1 MSVRGKLY
9 QGGTTLAREAAL
21 TRAESGEFTA
31 VVASEGKTVS
41 LGHMRGVTARVS
53 GSDRLVYFSNDF
65 AFSTDDHEG
74 LDALLPEGQ
83 ARRNRFLAFFEQ
95 TRIGYALAL
104 LILLLGLVVA
114 YQVFPGWFSEMLEGL
129 IHFEFI
135 PFEFDRDEGAW
146 AVLCDAYSGMICFQ
160 TEG

>member
-41 LGHMRGVTARVS
+41 LGQMRGVTARVS
-53 GSDRLVYFSNDF
+53 GSDRLIYFSNDF

-83 ARRNRFLAFFEQ
+83 ARRSRFLAFFEQ
-95 TRIGYALAL
+95 TRIGYVVAL

-114 YQVFPGWFSEMLEGL
+114 YQVFPAWFSGIITDL

-146 AVLCDAYSGMICFQ
+146 ANSCAGHSGMICFRI
-160 TEG
+160 EG

>member
-21 TRAESGEFTA
+21 TRTENGEFTA
-31 VVASEGKTVS
+31 IITSTGEAIS
-41 LGHMRGVTARVS
+41 LGRMQSITPRVS
-53 GSDRLVYFSNDF
+53 GSDRLVHFSDGF

-104 LILLLGLVVA
+104 LVLLLGLVAA
-114 YQVFPGWFSEMLEGL
+114 YLIFPAWFSEIVTDL
-129 IHFEFI
+129 IRFEFI

-146 AVLCDAYSGMICFQ
+146 ALFLHPLHLQGP
-160 TEG
+160 T

>member
-21 TRAESGEFTA
+21 TQAGDREFTA
-31 VVASEGKTVS
+31 TITSEGKAVS
-41 LGHMRGVTARVS
+41 LGRMQSMTPRVA
-53 GSDRLVYFSNDF
+53 GSDRLLYFSNGF

-83 ARRNRFLAFFEQ
+83 ARRNRILVFFEQ

-104 LILLLGLVVA
+104 LVLLLGLVVA
-114 YQVFPGWFSEMLEGL
+114 YLVFPAWFFGIIADLVD
-129 IHFEFI
+129 FELI
-135 PFEFDRDEGAW
+135 PFEFGRDEGTW
-146 AVLCDAYSGMICFQ
+146 TFFSHPLQPKG
-160 TEG
+160 

>member
-1 MSVRGKLY
+1 MSVCGKLY

-53 GSDRLVYFSNDF
+53 GSDRLIYFSNDF

-83 ARRNRFLAFFEQ
+83 ARQNRFFVFFEQ
-95 TRIGYALAL
+95 TRIGYVVALAV
-104 LILLLGLVVA
+104 LLLGLVVA
-114 YQVFPGWFSEMLEGL
+114 YQVFPAWFSEIITDL
-129 IHFEFI
+129 IRFEFI

-146 AVLCDAYSGMICFQ
+146 AFLSRSLPAG
-160 TEG
+160 

>member
-21 TRAESGEFTA
+21 TRTEGGEFTA
-31 VVASEGKTVS
+31 VVVSEGKTVF
-41 LGHMRGVTARVS
+41 LGHMKGVTARVA
-53 GSDRLVYFSNDF
+53 GSDRLIYFSNDF

-83 ARRNRFLAFFEQ
+83 ARRNRFLVFFEQ
-95 TRIGYALAL
+95 TRIGYMVALVVL
-104 LILLLGLVVA
+104 LVGLVVA
-114 YQVFPGWFSEMLEGL
+114 YQVFPVWFSEMLEGL
-129 IHFEFI
+129 IHFDFI

-146 AVLCDAYSGMICFQ
+146 AFFSPRGSFFTIS
-160 TEG
+160 

>member
-21 TRAESGEFTA
+21 TRTEGGEFTA
-31 VVASEGKTVS
+31 VIGSDGRTIS
-41 LGHMRGVTARVS
+41 LGRTRGVTARVA

-83 ARRNRFLAFFEQ
+83 ARRNRFLVFFEQ

-104 LILLLGLVVA
+104 AVLLIGLVVA
-114 YQVFPGWFSEMLEGL
+114 YHVFPAWFSEMLEGL
-129 IHFEFI
+129 IRFEFI
-135 PFEFDRDEGAW
+135 PFEFDWDEGTW
-146 AVLCDAYSGMICFQ
+146 AFFSHPLKS
-160 TEG
+160 